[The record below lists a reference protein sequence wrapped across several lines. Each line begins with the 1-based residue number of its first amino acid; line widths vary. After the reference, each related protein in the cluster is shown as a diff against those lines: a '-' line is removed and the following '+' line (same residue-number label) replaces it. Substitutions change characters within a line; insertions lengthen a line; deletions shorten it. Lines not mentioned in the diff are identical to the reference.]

1 MNIIQDSVSDQHEPV
16 KKGPG
21 SQHPSYLTK
30 LAVHI
35 NENLTV
41 RICHMLTFRDCLW
54 SILRMVSEK
63 QNT

>member
-1 MNIIQDSVSDQHEPV
+1 MDTILYSVRYEPV
-16 KKGPG
+16 KQGSG

-30 LAVHI
+30 LAADM
-35 NENLTV
+35 NKNLTV